1 MQYLI
6 IFLLL
11 FSSCRS
17 QTLPEHLKT
26 SYEPLNEK
34 LASLVTVD
42 AYSIPPAEVQNLENP
57 VLLDARELAEYEVS
71 HLPGAIHL
79 GYKKPNYDKL
89 AHIDKDQPIVVYC
102 TIGYRS
108 NKMCATLRERG
119 FSEVYNLY
127 GSIYAWLLA
136 EMPLNKNDGEITNEV
151 HTFNKRWGNYL
162 PDRFEKTY

>member
-1 MQYLI
+1 MRYLI
-6 IFLLL
+6 ILLL
-11 FSSCRS
+11 LASSCRS
-17 QTLPEHLKT
+17 QTLPKHLQT
-26 SYEPLNEK
+26 PYEPLNEK
-34 LASLVTVD
+34 LASTVTVD

-57 VLLDARELAEYEVS
+57 ILLDAREVEEYEVS
-71 HLPGAIHL
+71 HLPKAIHL
-79 GYKKPNYDKL
+79 GYKNPNYDIL
-89 AHIDKDQPIVVYC
+89 DDLDKNRPIVVYC

-136 EMPLNKNDGEITNEV
+136 GNNLNKPSGEITSEV